1 MKKYDVILIGTGS
14 ANIIAD
20 AAIVQGLSVAIIER
34 GSFGGTCLNRGCIPT
49 KVMVTAASRIREIRE
64 GGRIGVFADNARLDW
79 DILSKRLWEKIDE
92 SKSIQGY
99 YDKFPNVDTYNGTAA
114 FVDNHTLDVTLNDGT
129 EATIQ
134 GDKIFI
140 ATGGRTNIPRI
151 EGLDDVGY
159 LTSES
164 FFGESFPKKPYK
176 SLIII
181 GGGPIGC
188 EFAHVFDAAG
198 TKITIVQ
205 HNARLLPK
213 EDEAISAFI
222 LKQFRSYG
230 MDVRLKQDTVSVTL
244 RDGLKVLKI
253 RDIDTGEEAEVAAE
267 EILVAP
273 GIKPT
278 TDLLHIENTDVR
290 LDKRGY
296 IETNEFLETTADGIW
311 ALGDINGMAPFRH
324 KANYEAEIIA
334 HNLFSGN
341 EPENWRW
348 ASYDIIPAVT
358 YTYPEVA
365 QVGLSE
371 ENAKKKGYDVETAI
385 NHYSASAKGYAM
397 GFEPGQDDDGFV
409 KLVVDKKTK
418 FILGAHIVGPEAS
431 ILIQPFI
438 NNLMSGDHTIKPV
451 HEDIA
456 SETAKKLR
464 ALPLTRTLT
473 PKSVY
478 TFSETMTPHPSLSEV
493 VMWTRYYYEGKYT
506 PPLSI

>member
-296 IETNEFLETTADGIW
+296 IETNEFLKRRLTASGPSATSTAWRPSATKPTTKPKSSPTTSSRAMNRKTG
-311 ALGDINGMAPFRH
+311 AG
-324 KANYEAEIIA
+324 
-334 HNLFSGN
+334 
-341 EPENWRW
+341 
-348 ASYDIIPAVT
+348 PAT
-358 YTYPEVA
+358 TSSRP
-365 QVGLSE
+365 SPTPIR
-371 ENAKKKGYDVETAI
+371 KW
-385 NHYSASAKGYAM
+385 
-397 GFEPGQDDDGFV
+397 
-409 KLVVDKKTK
+409 
-418 FILGAHIVGPEAS
+418 
-431 ILIQPFI
+431 
-438 NNLMSGDHTIKPV
+438 
-451 HEDIA
+451 
-456 SETAKKLR
+456 
-464 ALPLTRTLT
+464 
-473 PKSVY
+473 PKSV
-478 TFSETMTPHPSLSEV
+478 SAKKTPRKKATTSKRPSTT
-493 VMWTRYYYEGKYT
+493 TRLRPKAT
-506 PPLSI
+506 PWALNRVRTTTAS

>member
-20 AAIVQGLSVAIIER
+20 AAITQGLSVAIVER

-79 DILSKRLWEKIDE
+79 DILAKRLWEKIDE

-114 FVDNHTLDVTLNDGT
+114 FVNNHTLDVTLNDGT
-129 EATIQ
+129 DAKIQ

-151 EGLDDVGY
+151 EGLEDVGY

-222 LKQFRSYG
+222 LKQFRRYG
-230 MDVRLKQDTVSVTL
+230 MDVRLKQDTLSVSL

-253 RDIDTGEEAEVAAE
+253 RDIDSGEETEVAAE

-278 TDLLHIENTDVR
+278 TDLLHRKIPTSASISGATLKPMSSWKRR
-290 LDKRGY
+290 L
-296 IETNEFLETTADGIW
+296 TA
-311 ALGDINGMAPFRH
+311 
-324 KANYEAEIIA
+324 
-334 HNLFSGN
+334 S
-341 EPENWRW
+341 
-348 ASYDIIPAVT
+348 
-358 YTYPEVA
+358 
-365 QVGLSE
+365 GLS
-371 ENAKKKGYDVETAI
+371 ATSMAW
-385 NHYSASAKGYAM
+385 HLSATKPTTKRKSSPTTSSRAMNRKTGDGPATTSSRPSPTPIPKWLKSA
-397 GFEPGQDDDGFV
+397 
-409 KLVVDKKTK
+409 
-418 FILGAHIVGPEAS
+418 
-431 ILIQPFI
+431 
-438 NNLMSGDHTIKPV
+438 
-451 HEDIA
+451 
-456 SETAKKLR
+456 
-464 ALPLTRTLT
+464 
-473 PKSVY
+473 
-478 TFSETMTPHPSLSEV
+478 
-493 VMWTRYYYEGKYT
+493 
-506 PPLSI
+506 